1 MAVQVA
7 LVISG
12 AHAACLQLQRRTL
25 VSAALALP
33 SRALAD
39 QQQSRGDHSDAAGL
53 TPRCITVIP
62 NRETYDASSTE
73 ASHKTASS
81 CRRGGVGEGHV
92 YAADVS
98 LQSSTPLTS
107 LTADF
112 IVPPLPKRRPL
123 FDSQILYFWPGLKSN
138 TPEMGAPV
146 LQPVLQY
153 GVGGPRWSVQSWSV
167 DASDPNKPVAVTV
180 PAIDAQPG
188 NRITSFIRLSD
199 DGSTWTVSATN
210 TASGE
215 DSTLHVARSR
225 TSYDHAVLVNEI
237 VNMKGECER
246 MPAYAV
252 LERAS
257 LTFTN
262 LAVNGKP
269 VPEWRPRARCAGNPL
284 CDCGNAASIREND
297 GAVTLSW
304 RVRT

>member
-1 MAVQVA
+1 
-7 LVISG
+7 
-12 AHAACLQLQRRTL
+12 
-25 VSAALALP
+25 
-33 SRALAD
+33 
-39 QQQSRGDHSDAAGL
+39 
-53 TPRCITVIP
+53 
-62 NRETYDASSTE
+62 
-73 ASHKTASS
+73 
-81 CRRGGVGEGHV
+81 
-92 YAADVS
+92 
-98 LQSSTPLTS
+98 
-107 LTADF
+107 
-112 IVPPLPKRRPL
+112 
-123 FDSQILYFWPGLKSN
+123 
-138 TPEMGAPV
+138 MGSPV

-153 GVGGPRWSVQSWSV
+153 GVGGPGWSVQSWSV

-188 NRITSFIRLSD
+188 DRITSFIRLSD